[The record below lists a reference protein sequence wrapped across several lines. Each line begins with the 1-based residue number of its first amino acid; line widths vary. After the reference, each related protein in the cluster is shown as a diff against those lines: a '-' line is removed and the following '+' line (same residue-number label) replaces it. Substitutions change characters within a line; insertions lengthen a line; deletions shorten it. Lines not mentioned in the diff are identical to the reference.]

1 MLLLGLW
8 NDLRHDLRYATRT
21 LIKSPGLTAIILGSL
36 ALGIGANTAIFTAAK
51 QVLFDRLAVPH
62 PEHLQLLTWTAPT
75 SSIVHDLWND
85 PGPREEH
92 TAFPYPVYQQLR
104 QENKVL
110 SDLFAFKGAG
120 RLSATI
126 QGEAVSVSAQMVS
139 GNYYKE
145 LGVYPVLGRAIEP
158 SDDAVPGSGA
168 VATISYE
175 MWTTYFGRSSSVI
188 GNPIILNGQPITIIG
203 VNPPNFTG
211 ASDAH
216 LSPGIIVPFSI
227 QPVLLP
233 RRHGSLL
240 NDPDYWWVQI
250 MARSRAGVPAVTAQ
264 AALDTQF
271 QAMLLAT
278 VNQEKHEEIP
288 HLVLADGS
296 RGLNGS
302 TRALT
307 QQTYVLLALVGLVLL
322 LACANVANL
331 LLARSAARQQEMSIR
346 LALGASRGRVL
357 RQMLAESLLLS
368 SLGGILGLAV
378 GYAARNALPS
388 LVSPSWVPPVLSGR
402 FDLRVFAFTAGISIL
417 AGLLFG
423 FAPAWQ
429 AIRTNPEL
437 RARAQNVT
445 ARRKGL
451 GNKLIVSFQVALST
465 LLIVGATLFVR
476 TLFNLD
482 SVDTGFRSDHLLLFR
497 IQVPPTL
504 YRPPQDVILLRNL
517 EEKLSAIPG
526 VESVTLSAKP
536 LIANAYGTDSFI
548 RLDHLQGDNTPQ
560 GDAWTNSVGQ
570 SFFLTMGIPIVAGRG
585 FNTMDTQA
593 SPKVAVINQTLAR
606 KYFPDTDP
614 IGKTFHGYKFVS
626 EVPFQ
631 IVGICADTRYD
642 SLRKEPPATY
652 YVLYHQLPRTDG
664 DMTYEVRTQ
673 LPPDGIVPLIR
684 RTVQSVDKNT
694 PLLSIRTQTEQIRDT
709 VRQERLFA
717 GLTVSFGIL
726 ALLLA
731 CIGIYGIMT
740 YTVTRRT
747 NEIGIRFALGA
758 QKRTILG
765 MVLNEALW
773 VTLIGVV
780 VGLVVGF
787 GLTRFLR
794 TMLFG
799 LKPDDPIAMISAA
812 LLLIVVSL
820 IAAFIPAL
828 RASRLEPMQ
837 ALRHE

>member
-1 MLLLGLW
+1 
-8 NDLRHDLRYATRT
+8 
-21 LIKSPGLTAIILGSL
+21 
-36 ALGIGANTAIFTAAK
+36 
-51 QVLFDRLAVPH
+51 
-62 PEHLQLLTWTAPT
+62 
-75 SSIVHDLWND
+75 
-85 PGPREEH
+85 
-92 TAFPYPVYQQLR
+92 
-104 QENKVL
+104 
-110 SDLFAFKGAG
+110 
-120 RLSATI
+120 
-126 QGEAVSVSAQMVS
+126 
-139 GNYYKE
+139 
-145 LGVYPVLGRAIEP
+145 
-158 SDDAVPGSGA
+158 
-168 VATISYE
+168 
-175 MWTTYFGRSSSVI
+175 
-188 GNPIILNGQPITIIG
+188 
-203 VNPPNFTG
+203 
-211 ASDAH
+211 
-216 LSPGIIVPFSI
+216 
-227 QPVLLP
+227 
-233 RRHGSLL
+233 
-240 NDPDYWWVQI
+240 
-250 MARSRAGVPAVTAQ
+250 
-264 AALDTQF
+264 
-271 QAMLLAT
+271 
-278 VNQEKHEEIP
+278 
-288 HLVLADGS
+288 
-296 RGLNGS
+296 
-302 TRALT
+302 
-307 QQTYVLLALVGLVLL
+307 
-322 LACANVANL
+322 
-331 LLARSAARQQEMSIR
+331 
-346 LALGASRGRVL
+346 
-357 RQMLAESLLLS
+357 
-368 SLGGILGLAV
+368 
-378 GYAARNALPS
+378 
-388 LVSPSWVPPVLSGR
+388 VPPVLNGR

-429 AIRTNPEL
+429 AIITNPQL
-437 RARAQNVT
+437 RDRTKNVT
-445 ARRKGL
+445 SRRKGL
-451 GNKLIVSFQVALST
+451 GNKLIVSFQIALST

-497 IQVPPTL
+497 IQLPPTL

-536 LIANAYGTDSFI
+536 LLANAYGTDSFI

-585 FNTMDTQA
+585 FNTMDTQT
-593 SPKVAVINQTLAR
+593 SLKVAVINQALAK

-614 IGKTFHGYKFVS
+614 IGKTFRGYKFVDQ
-626 EVPFQ
+626 VPFQ
-631 IVGICADTRYD
+631 IVGISADTRYD
-642 SLRKEPPATY
+642 SLRKEPPPTY

-673 LPPDGIVPLIR
+673 VAPDGIVPLIR

-694 PLLSIRTQTEQIRDT
+694 PLISIRTQTEQIRDT

-773 VTLIGVV
+773 VTLIGVF
-780 VGLVVGF
+780 VGLAVGY

-799 LKPDDPIAMISAA
+799 LKPDDPVAMISAA
-812 LLLIVVSL
+812 FLLIVVSL